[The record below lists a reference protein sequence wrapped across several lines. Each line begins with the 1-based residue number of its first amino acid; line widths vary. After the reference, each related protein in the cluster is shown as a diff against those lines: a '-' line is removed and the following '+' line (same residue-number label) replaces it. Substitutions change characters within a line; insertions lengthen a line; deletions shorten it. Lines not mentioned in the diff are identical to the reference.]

1 MASRKIVSS
10 QDEARLIEPR
20 VGPGRYEI
28 VGVGIHD
35 LQRQLMAGLDQAR
48 RGELAEGRG
57 EDVIRR
63 AVAAVLKRP

>member
-10 QDEARLIEPR
+10 QDEAKLIEPQ
-20 VGPGRYEI
+20 VGPGRCEI
-28 VGVGIHD
+28 VDADTQD

>member
-1 MASRKIVSS
+1 MASRKTVLS

-20 VGPGRYEI
+20 VGPGRCEI
-28 VGVGIHD
+28 VD
-35 LQRQLMAGLDQAR
+35 TDTQYLQRQLMAGLDQAH